1 MRTTYHV
8 WFAVYTHIT
17 VLYPRSHLP
26 DVLSRIVIEF
36 ERALIHKAPTLSFT
50 AFSITA
56 VLLIVSP
63 SLVFAQGDR
72 SESERQSPEKETQ
85 AESLFQNALVLFDN
99 RESESA
105 RLRLQEAMH
114 LWVQMREPGKAA
126 KAALQMGDRCKQAK
140 DYQDALNY
148 YRQALDIKLLP
159 GAVRANALNAIAL
172 IYAELYLRDLAA
184 RYFNQALD
192 QARIINDLPAQRVA
206 LTGLADL
213 YRQQGALEEALAFV
227 TKALRLSKKDNADA
241 DPALLYLKGLIS
253 QEQGLVDN
261 AKGAFAEAL
270 AIYRSGGNVAGQVKA
285 LCALSTLSL
294 LVSQNQAGLEQAER
308 AVELAE
314 GQAKRV
320 VSFGDE
326 VNARELRWRASL
338 SRARAERALG
348 QKKSALKS
356 YFWAISHFKAMWWE
370 FYIATENSAL
380 AFREEAQ
387 AAYREY
393 IDLSMEQGQFKEAYE
408 LADEAKARVT
418 LNLTT
423 VRRGQPPSVDIKQA
437 ATLRELSRSIARLRL
452 QLLASGLSREQQA
465 KLQKEI
471 EEAEYKMQ
479 ETRLQ
484 AEMKHSRER
493 LVWSQLADADQLQKQ
508 MGHDQMA
515 LAEFSLGENR
525 SFVWLFTH
533 GEFFF
538 EILPARKEIEKAVR
552 TYLDMLSATPNH
564 LYIERELAKL
574 REQSEALFATLFG
587 RLSRQIERDPRLI
600 IVPDGPLHY
609 LPFEALIHSGR
620 YLVEDHEISYNPSA
634 SMLVQRQDSKG
645 DAENVDRMELL
656 AFGDPIFS
664 SELKASVRKKHKS
677 APIDVIRSSR
687 ASHGFQ
693 MPPLPRTRDEV
704 QYIASLFP
712 PDRTQLYLGK
722 DSTEDAVKRVSLRR
736 YRRLHFATHSLVDET
751 SPSRSAVV
759 LTLDTDPEE
768 DGFLEVNEISE
779 LDLDCDLVVLSA
791 CQTGRGRLLSGEGV
805 VGLTRAFLYAGARS
819 VVVSLWSV
827 SDISTGHLMKSF
839 YQRLAGNFGNAAALR
854 LAKLQMLQGPA
865 ETRHPYYWAPF
876 IVVGKP

>member
-1 MRTTYHV
+1 MH
-8 WFAVYTHIT
+8 
-17 VLYPRSHLP
+17 S
-26 DVLSRIVIEF
+26 
-36 ERALIHKAPTLSFT
+36 APTLSFT

-56 VLLIVSP
+56 VLLIASY
-63 SLVFAQGDR
+63 SLAFAQGDR
-72 SESERQSPEKETQ
+72 SGSERQSSETPSQ

-126 KAALQMGDRCKQAK
+126 RAALQMGDRCKQARN
-140 DYQDALNY
+140 YQEALNY
-148 YRQALDIKLLP
+148 YRQALDIKSLP

-172 IYAELYLRDLAA
+172 IYAELYLRDLAV

-192 QARIINDLPAQRVA
+192 QARIINDRPAQTVA
-206 LTGLADL
+206 LTGLADV

-227 TKALRLSKKDNADA
+227 TKALRLGKKDNADA
-241 DPALLYLKGLIS
+241 DPALLYLKGLVS
-253 QEQGLVDN
+253 QEQGLVEN

-270 AIYRSGGNVAGQVKA
+270 AIYGNTGNVAGQVRV

-294 LVSQNQAGLEQAER
+294 IVSQNQAALEQAER

-326 VNARELRWRASL
+326 VNARELRWHASL

-348 QKKSALKS
+348 QKKNALKS
-356 YFWAISHFKAMWWE
+356 YFWAIGHFKAMWWE
-370 FYIATENSAL
+370 FYIATETSAL

-418 LNLTT
+418 LNLIT
-423 VRRGQPPSVDIKQA
+423 VRRGQPPSVDSKQA
-437 ATLRELSRSIARLRL
+437 ATLRELSRSIAPLRL
-452 QLLASGLSREQQA
+452 QLLASGLGWEQQA

-484 AEMKHSRER
+484 GEMTHSRER

-508 MGHDQMA
+508 MARDQMA
-515 LAEFSLGENR
+515 LVEFSLGENR
-525 SFVWLFTH
+525 SFVWLFTR
-533 GEFFF
+533 GEVFF
-538 EILPARKEIEKAVR
+538 ETLPARKEIEKAVR
-552 TYLDMLSATPNH
+552 TYLDMLAATPNH

-574 REQSEALFATLFG
+574 REQSEALFSMLFG
-587 RLSRQIERDPRLI
+587 RLSSQIERDPRLI
-600 IVPDGPLHY
+600 IVPDGLLHY
-609 LPFEALIHSGR
+609 LPFEALIHRGR
-620 YLVEDHEISYNPSA
+620 YLVEDHEISYNLSA
-634 SMLVQRQDSKG
+634 SILMQRQDSRG
-645 DAENVDRMELL
+645 DAETVDRMELL
-656 AFGDPIFS
+656 AFGDPIFGP
-664 SELKASVRKKHKS
+664 ELKASARKKS
-677 APIDVIRSSR
+677 GSGPIDVIRNAR
-687 ASHGFQ
+687 ASIGFQ
-693 MPPLPRTRDEV
+693 LPPLPRTRDEV

-736 YRRLHFATHSLVDET
+736 YRRLHFATHSLIDET
-751 SPSRSAVV
+751 FPSRSAVV

-805 VGLTRAFLYAGARS
+805 VGLARAFLYAGARS

-839 YQRLAGNFGNAAALR
+839 YQQLAGNLGNAAALR
-854 LAKLQMLQGPA
+854 LAKLQMLQGPV

-876 IVVGKP
+876 IVIGKP

>member
-1 MRTTYHV
+1 LIAKAATTYSTT
-8 WFAVYTHIT
+8 F
-17 VLYPRSHLP
+17 
-26 DVLSRIVIEF
+26 IV
-36 ERALIHKAPTLSFT
+36 
-50 AFSITA
+50 TA
-56 VLLIVSP
+56 VLLIASY
-63 SLVFAQGDR
+63 SLALAQGDR
-72 SESERQSPEKETQ
+72 SGSERQSSETGTR
-85 AESLFQNALVLFDN
+85 AESLFQNALVLSDN
-99 RESESA
+99 QDSESA

-140 DYQDALNY
+140 NYQDALNY

-172 IYAELYLRDLAA
+172 IYSELYLHDLAV

-192 QARIINDLPAQRVA
+192 QAHIINDFPAQTVA
-206 LTGLADL
+206 LTGMADL
-213 YRQQGALEEALAFV
+213 YRQQGAWKEALAFV
-227 TKALRLSKKDNADA
+227 TKALRLSKKDQADA
-241 DPALLYLKGLIS
+241 DPALLYLKGAVS
-253 QEQGLVDN
+253 QEQGLFEN

-270 AIYRSGGNVAGQVKA
+270 GIYGNTGNVAGQVRV

-294 LVSQNQAGLEQAER
+294 LVSQNQTALEQAEH
-308 AVELAE
+308 AWKLAE
-314 GQAKRV
+314 GQVKPKM
-320 VSFGDE
+320 SFGDE

-370 FYIATENSAL
+370 FYIATETSAL

-418 LNLTT
+418 LNLITA
-423 VRRGQPPSVDIKQA
+423 RRGRPPSGDSKQA
-437 ATLRELSRSIARLRL
+437 AILRELSGSIARLRL
-452 QLLASGLSREQQA
+452 QLLASGLGREQQA
-465 KLQKEI
+465 KLEKEI

-479 ETRLQ
+479 EIRLQ

-493 LVWSQLADADQLQKQ
+493 LVWSELANADQLQKQ
-508 MGHDQMA
+508 MARDQMA
-515 LAEFSLGENR
+515 LVEFSLGENR
-525 SFVWLFTH
+525 SFVWLFAR

-552 TYLDMLSATPNH
+552 TYLDMLAATPNH

-574 REQSEALFATLFG
+574 KEQSEALFATLFG
-587 RLSRQIERDPRLI
+587 RLSSQIERDPRLI
-600 IVPDGPLHY
+600 IVADGLLHY

-634 SMLVQRQDSKG
+634 SMLLQRQDSRG
-645 DAENVDRMELL
+645 GAETADRMELL
-656 AFGDPIFS
+656 AFGDPIFGD
-664 SELKASVRKKHKS
+664 ELKASVAKKPKS
-677 APIDVIRSSR
+677 GPIDVIRSAR

-693 MPPLPRTRDEV
+693 LPPLPRTRDEV

-712 PDRTQLYLGK
+712 PDRTRLYLGK
-722 DSTEDAVKRVSLRR
+722 D
-736 YRRLHFATHSLVDET
+736 
-751 SPSRSAVV
+751 
-759 LTLDTDPEE
+759 
-768 DGFLEVNEISE
+768 
-779 LDLDCDLVVLSA
+779 A
-791 CQTGRGRLLSGEGV
+791 CQTGRGRLLSSEGV
-805 VGLTRAFLYAGARS
+805 VGLARAFLNAGARS

-839 YQRLAGNFGNAAALR
+839 YQKLSGNLGNAAALR
-854 LAKLQMLQGPA
+854 LAKLQLLQGPV